1 MCIVHAHQCCGK
13 RLAWGSRQDVAT
25 IVSRQAEGSGTVL
38 THTFSAF
45 AASDPFVTDAASV
58 AFLSSSAS
66 SWGHN
71 GQATNTTMC
80 CAPNLQV
87 SSWFFNHSEGMGSR
101 ESVRLPN
108 RLQHCE
114 HRTHAYAAE
123 GAQTQPP
130 KSHYTAPSHAHHHTC
145 MYMRRHEQWVVRQA
159 TLQSSCVRTGCVA
172 YQNPYH
178 GAPKYLL
185 YMAPSSAAHT
195 PWAGQ
200 KICSSSAR

>member
-1 MCIVHAHQCCGK
+1 MSPSCHRQQAVGATTDRRQTQPCAVPQTCKCPAGSSTTLRVWAAGKVSGYREGLKVRAH
-13 RLAWGSRQDVAT
+13 RR
-25 IVSRQAEGSGTVL
+25 
-38 THTFSAF
+38 
-45 AASDPFVTDAASV
+45 
-58 AFLSSSAS
+58 
-66 SWGHN
+66 
-71 GQATNTTMC
+71 
-80 CAPNLQV
+80 
-87 SSWFFNHSEGMGSR
+87 
-101 ESVRLPN
+101 
-108 RLQHCE
+108 
-114 HRTHAYAAE
+114 HAYAVE

-130 KSHYTAPSHAHHHTC
+130 KSHCTAPSHAHRHTC

-200 KICSSSAR
+200 KICSSSARLVEGSEVTYTDRLAQFCTRAIESSRGATSCLKRVNSACGRVIMASGFSSLASK